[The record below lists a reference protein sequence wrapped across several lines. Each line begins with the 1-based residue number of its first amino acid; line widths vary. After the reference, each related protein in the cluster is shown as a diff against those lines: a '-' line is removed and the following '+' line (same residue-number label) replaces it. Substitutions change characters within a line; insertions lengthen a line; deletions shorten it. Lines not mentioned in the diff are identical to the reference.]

1 MSAYELMQMIIQAK
15 SKEEI
20 IKLLDENRVSVENSK
35 YC

>member
-20 IKLLDENRVSVENSK
+20 IKLLDENRVNVEDSK

>member
-20 IKLLDENRVSVENSK
+20 IKLLDENRVSIEDSK

>member
-15 SKEEI
+15 SKEKI
-20 IKLLDENRVSVENSK
+20 IKLLDENRVSVEDSK

>member
-15 SKEEI
+15 NKEEI
-20 IKLLDENRVSVENSK
+20 IKLLDENRVSVEDSK

>member
-20 IKLLDENRVSVENSK
+20 IKLLDENRISVEDSK

>member
-20 IKLLDENRVSVENSK
+20 IKLLNENRVSVEDSK

>member
-20 IKLLDENRVSVENSK
+20 IKLLDENRVSVEDSK

>member
-15 SKEEI
+15 NKEEI
-20 IKLLDENRVSVENSK
+20 IKLLDEYRVSVEDLK